1 MDGFYAVETL
11 DVELAVEFAE
21 GENLPIDLV
30 NEVARVVL
38 LSLRVE
44 EEQSQPDVSA
54 EDGQLAL
61 IVEGVPMS
69 STLIDV
75 VAFG

>member
-1 MDGFYAVETL
+1 MHGFYAVETF
-11 DVELAVEFAE
+11 DVELAVEFE
-21 GENLPIDLV
+21 KGVNLLVYVV
-30 NEVARVVL
+30 NEVASVVL
-38 LSLRVE
+38 LSVRVK

-54 EDGQLAL
+54 EGAQVAL

-69 STLIDV
+69 STLLDV

>member
-11 DVELAVEFAE
+11 DVELAEEFAE

-38 LSLRVE
+38 LSLRVK
-44 EEQSQPDVSA
+44 EEQSQPDVST

>member
-1 MDGFYAVETL
+1 MHGFYAVETF
-11 DVELAVEFAE
+11 DVELAVEFE
-21 GENLPIDLV
+21 KGVNLLVYVV
-30 NEVARVVL
+30 NEVASVVL
-38 LSLRVE
+38 LSVRVK

-54 EDGQLAL
+54 EDAQVAL

-69 STLIDV
+69 STLLDV

>member
-1 MDGFYAVETL
+1 MDGFYAVETF